1 MLEEVADL
9 ALPCGGSGRW
19 PRWERSDRVGWGAV
33 PKPSRFPGP
42 VGGDDRLFV
51 AVGTSAVCL
60 WETFSLPLGG
70 SSKLGSSPF
79 PSAFFFLLL
88 SHFPFK
94 DSRTPVTAVKWMEFS
109 SYYLT
114 GRSLDDNWTLML
126 TASVK
131 SFMKHLAWG
140 GRPEVEWETALT
152 PGPGR
157 PGLHCQLC
165 LQ

>member
-1 MLEEVADL
+1 MVLEEVADL

-79 PSAFFFLLL
+79 PSAFFFSSSFPFSFQRFEDSCNCCKMDGILELL
-88 SHFPFK
+88 SNREIF
-94 DSRTPVTAVKWMEFS
+94 
-109 SYYLT
+109 
-114 GRSLDDNWTLML
+114 G
-126 TASVK
+126 
-131 SFMKHLAWG
+131 
-140 GRPEVEWETALT
+140 
-152 PGPGR
+152 
-157 PGLHCQLC
+157 
-165 LQ
+165 